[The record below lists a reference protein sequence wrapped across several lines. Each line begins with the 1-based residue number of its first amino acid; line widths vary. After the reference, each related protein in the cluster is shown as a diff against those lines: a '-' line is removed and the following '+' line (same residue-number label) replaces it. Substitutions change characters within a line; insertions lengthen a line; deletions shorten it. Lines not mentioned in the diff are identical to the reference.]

1 MADRIE
7 IRISGQGGQGV
18 VLAGQVLGKAAV
30 YSGKN
35 AVQTQSY
42 GAEARGS
49 AAKSE
54 VIISDGKIGFPMVR
68 KCDIL
73 IAMSPEAVEKNVKA
87 LKEGGLL
94 LIDSTTVKSVPKIE
108 ARIFKIPATEI
119 SEKVFGQKLYANTV
133 MLGALTKM
141 TNIISEKALEKAIRD
156 TVPEKAVAINIQAY
170 KKGEDI
176 IERTSSLRRH
186 ADPLHFN

>member
-1 MADRIE
+1 MTSKIE
-7 IRISGQGGQGV
+7 IRISGLGGQGV

-73 IAMSPEAVEKNVKA
+73 IEMSPEAVEKNVKD
-87 LKEGGLL
+87 LKEGGLF
-94 LIDSTTVKSVPKIE
+94 LIDSTTVKNVPKTK
-108 ARIFKIPATEI
+108 ARIFKTPATET
-119 SEKVFGQKLYANTV
+119 STKVLGGRLYANMI
-133 MLGALTKM
+133 MLGVLVKITGM
-141 TNIISEKALEKAIRD
+141 VDEESMEKVIGD
-156 TVPEKAVAINIQAY
+156 TFPEKFVSINIEAY
-170 KKGEDI
+170 KKGKELA
-176 IERTSSLRRH
+176 RLLF
-186 ADPLHFN
+186 P

>member
-1 MADRIE
+1 MPDKIE
-7 IRISGQGGQGV
+7 IRISGLGGQGL
-18 VLAGQVLGKAAV
+18 VLAGQVLGKAAI

-54 VIISDGKIGFPMVR
+54 VIISDDEIGFPIVR

-73 IAMSPEAVEKNVKA
+73 IAMSREAVEKNVKA

-94 LIDSTTVKSVPKIE
+94 FIDSTTVKSVPKIK
-108 ARIFKIPATEI
+108 AKIFKIPATET
-119 SEKVFGQKLYANTV
+119 SEKVFGQKLYGNMI
-133 MLGALTKM
+133 MLGALTKI
-141 TNIISEKALEKAIRD
+141 TNIVSEKTLEKAIRG

-170 KKGEDI
+170 KKGEDLVGQI
-176 IERTSSLRRH
+176 LS
-186 ADPLHFN
+186 

>member
-1 MADRIE
+1 MTERIE
-7 IRISGQGGQGV
+7 IRISGLGGQGV

-108 ARIFKIPATEI
+108 ARIFKLPATET
-119 SEKVFGQKLYANTV
+119 SEKVFGEKLYANV
-133 MLGALTKM
+133 IMLGALTKI
-141 TNIISEKALEKAIRD
+141 TNIVSEKALEKAIRD
-156 TVPEKAVAINIQAY
+156 TIPEKAVAINIQAY
-170 KKGEDI
+170 KKGEDLI
-176 IERTSSLRRH
+176 GRTSS
-186 ADPLHFN
+186 

>member
-1 MADRIE
+1 
-7 IRISGQGGQGV
+7 
-18 VLAGQVLGKAAV
+18 LGKAAV

-49 AAKSE
+49 VAKSE

-68 KCDIL
+68 KCDML

-94 LIDSTTVKSVPKIE
+94 LIDSTTIKSVPKIK
-108 ARIFKIPATEI
+108 ARIFKLPATET
-119 SEKVFGQKLYANTV
+119 SEKVFDEKLYANMI
-133 MLGALTKM
+133 MLGALTKI
-141 TNIISEKALEKAIRD
+141 TNMVSEKALEKAIRD
-156 TVPEKAVAINIQAY
+156 TIPEKAVAINIQAY
-170 KKGEDI
+170 KKGEDLI
-176 IERTSSLRRH
+176 GRTSS
-186 ADPLHFN
+186 

>member
-1 MADRIE
+1 MADKIE
-7 IRISGQGGQGV
+7 IRISGLGGQGV
-18 VLAGQVLGKAAV
+18 VLAGQVLGKAAI

-54 VIISDGKIGFPMVR
+54 VIISDGKIGFPIVR

-94 LIDSTTVKSVPKIE
+94 LIDSTTVRSVPKIK
-108 ARIFKIPATEI
+108 ARIFKIPATET
-119 SEKVFGQKLYANTV
+119 SKKVLGEKLYANMI
-133 MLGALTKM
+133 MLGALVKITGTVNEESM
-141 TNIISEKALEKAIRD
+141 ERVISD
-156 TVPEKAVAINIQAY
+156 TFPEKFVSINIEAY
-170 KKGEDI
+170 KKGKELA
-176 IERTSSLRRH
+176 RMLF
-186 ADPLHFN
+186 P

>member
-1 MADRIE
+1 MADKIE
-7 IRISGQGGQGV
+7 IRISGLGGQGV
-18 VLAGQVLGKAAV
+18 VLAGRILGEAAV

-73 IAMSPEAVEKNVKA
+73 IAMSQEAVEKNVKA
-87 LKEGGLL
+87 LKEGGLF
-94 LIDSTTVKSVPKIE
+94 LIDTTTVRSVPKTE
-108 ARIFKIPATEI
+108 ARTLEISATET
-119 SEKVFGQKLYANTV
+119 STKVLGEKLYANMI
-133 MLGALTKM
+133 MLGALVKITGIVNEESMEKV
-141 TNIISEKALEKAIRD
+141 ISN
-156 TVPEKAVAINIQAY
+156 TFPEKLVSINIEAY
-170 KKGEDI
+170 KKGKELVRI
-176 IERTSSLRRH
+176 LF
-186 ADPLHFN
+186 P

>member
-1 MADRIE
+1 MTDEIE
-7 IRISGQGGQGV
+7 IRISGLGGQGV
-18 VLAGQVLGKAAV
+18 VLAGQILGKAAV

-73 IAMSPEAVEKNVKA
+73 ITMSREAVEKNAKA

-94 LIDSTTVKSVPKIE
+94 LIDSTTVKNVPKIK
-108 ARIFKIPATEI
+108 ARIFRIPATET
-119 SEKVFGQKLYANTV
+119 SEKVFGDKLYANII
-133 MLGALTKM
+133 MLGALTKI
-141 TNIISEKALEKAIRD
+141 TDIISQSALEKAIGD
-156 TVPEKAVAINIQAY
+156 TVSGKAVATNIQAY
-170 KKGEDI
+170 KKGEDLI
-176 IERTSSLRRH
+176 GRTSS
-186 ADPLHFN
+186 